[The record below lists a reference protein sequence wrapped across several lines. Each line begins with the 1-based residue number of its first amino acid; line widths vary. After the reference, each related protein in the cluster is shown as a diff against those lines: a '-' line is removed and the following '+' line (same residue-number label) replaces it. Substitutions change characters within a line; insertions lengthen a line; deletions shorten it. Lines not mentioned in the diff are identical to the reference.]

1 MHVEERGTG
10 TPVVLIHGAGVDH
23 RILLPLEPVFEESGG
38 WRRLYVDLPGMGRSP
53 VGDVASSDDMAD
65 AMLREVRE
73 RLGDEPFAVVGNSY
87 GAMIARRLVAE
98 LPGQVLGLAAIA
110 GVFVATHAER
120 TAPPRTVLHVEPGL
134 LDGVDP
140 AVAEG
145 YTEIAVVQTREGL
158 ASYERYV
165 HPGVLTVDTAGLARL
180 GERYAFAAEPEDTA
194 PPFAGPALFLCGR
207 QDDVVGYA
215 DAWDRLEHY
224 PHASLVVLDRAGHNV
239 LLEQPEQAGAAVAE
253 WLGRVREATGP
264 VADVTSPAAAAV
276 DEAPSSER
284 RGAVQYTW
292 RGHFE
297 DEEVNAL
304 HAEAFEHDVLDDAW
318 HDQLERHSLG
328 WVVARDARGL
338 VGFVNVVG
346 DGSVHAF
353 VEDTAVAS
361 RRRREGIGVRLI
373 EVAREQ
379 AAAAGCEWLH
389 VDFDPHLRS
398 FYYDACGFTPTD
410 AGLIRLR

>member
-53 VGDVASSDDMAD
+53 VGDVASSDDMA
-65 AMLREVRE
+65 AAVLAEVRE
-73 RLGDEPFAVVGNSY
+73 RLGDEPFALVGNSY

-98 LPGQVLGLAAIA
+98 LPGQVLGLATIA
-110 GVFVATHAER
+110 GVFVATHADR
-120 TAPPRTVLHVEPGL
+120 TAPPRTVLHEEPGL

-145 YTEIAVVQTREGL
+145 YAGIAVVQSREGL
-158 ASYERYV
+158 ASYERFV
-165 HPGVLTVDTAGLARL
+165 HPGVLTVDTEGLARL
-180 GERYAFAAEPEDTA
+180 GEHYAFAVEPEDAA

-239 LLEQPEQAGAAVAE
+239 LLEQPDQANAAVAE
-253 WLGRVREATGP
+253 WLGRVREAS
-264 VADVTSPAAAAV
+264 VPAAPEEARAARSADRALPD
-276 DEAPSSER
+276 DE
-284 RGAVQYTW
+284 GAVRYTW
-292 RGHFE
+292 RGGFDD
-297 DEEVNAL
+297 DELNAL
-304 HAEAFEHDVLDDAW
+304 HAEAFEHRVLDDAW

-328 WVVARDARGL
+328 WVVARDADGL

-361 RRRREGIGVRLI
+361 RARRQGIGVRLI

-389 VDFDPHLRS
+389 VDFDPHLRA
-398 FYYDACGFTPTD
+398 FYFDACGFTPTD